1 MKIDD
6 SSIKKTGSIGVT
18 STQARAGKG
27 VSKTSTS
34 STSSDNVHISSQ
46 LQGLEGQV
54 ASSSVFD
61 ANKVEEIKAAIAGG
75 QFQVDPEKVASGLIG
90 NVTDLLQAR
99 TRDFKNP
106 RIPLISNDSLARN
119 FQQNI

>member
-6 SSIKKTGSIGVT
+6 SIKNTGSVGVI
-18 STQARAGKG
+18 STQTRSGKG
-27 VSKTSTS
+27 VSKTSTN

-75 QFQVDPEKVASGLIG
+75 QFQIDPEKVASGLIS
-90 NVTDLLQAR
+90 NASDLLQAS
-99 TRDFKNP
+99 T
-106 RIPLISNDSLARN
+106 A
-119 FQQNI
+119 

>member
-6 SSIKKTGSIGVT
+6 SVKKTGGLGVT
-18 STQARAGKG
+18 PTQTRAGKG
-27 VSKTSTS
+27 VSKASTST
-34 STSSDNVHISSQ
+34 TSSDNVHISPQ

-75 QFQVDPEKVASGLIG
+75 QFQVNPEKVASGLIS
-90 NVTDLLQAR
+90 NVTDLLQTQTA
-99 TRDFKNP
+99 
-106 RIPLISNDSLARN
+106 
-119 FQQNI
+119 

>member
-6 SSIKKTGSIGVT
+6 SIKKTGSIGVT
-18 STQARAGKG
+18 STQSRAGKG
-27 VSKTSTS
+27 VSSTSTS
-34 STSSDNVHISSQ
+34 ATSSDNVHISSQ

-61 ANKVEEIKAAIAGG
+61 ANKVEQIKAAIAGG

-90 NVTDLLQAR
+90 NASDLLQAR
-99 TRDFKNP
+99 T
-106 RIPLISNDSLARN
+106 A
-119 FQQNI
+119 

>member
-6 SSIKKTGSIGVT
+6 SINKTAGLGVT
-18 STQARAGKG
+18 PTQTKAGKS
-27 VSKTSTS
+27 VAKS
-34 STSSDNVHISSQ
+34 STSGVSSDNSDNVQFSSQ

-75 QFQVDPEKVASGLIG
+75 QFQVNPENVANGLIN
-90 NVTDLLQAR
+90 NVADLLQTQTA
-99 TRDFKNP
+99 
-106 RIPLISNDSLARN
+106 
-119 FQQNI
+119 

>member
-6 SSIKKTGSIGVT
+6 SIKNTGSVGVT
-18 STQARAGKG
+18 STQTRSGKG
-27 VSKTSTS
+27 VSKTSTN

-75 QFQVDPEKVASGLIG
+75 QFQIDPEKVASGLIS
-90 NVTDLLQAR
+90 NASDLLQAS
-99 TRDFKNP
+99 T
-106 RIPLISNDSLARN
+106 A
-119 FQQNI
+119 

>member
-6 SSIKKTGSIGVT
+6 SVKKTGGLGVT
-18 STQARAGKG
+18 PTQTRAGKG
-27 VSKTSTS
+27 VSKASTST
-34 STSSDNVHISSQ
+34 TSSDNVHISPQ

-75 QFQVDPEKVASGLIG
+75 QFQVNPEKVASGLIS
-90 NVTDLLQAR
+90 NATDLLQAR
-99 TRDFKNP
+99 T
-106 RIPLISNDSLARN
+106 A
-119 FQQNI
+119 